1 MIVYEACFKPLT
13 SLSPLYVGGQTP
25 LESNITGQTSV
36 YPSIWTL
43 GGAFLNAASQQLG
56 ISHRDLALAVDRG
69 DLEIQGAYIRYPGTS
84 GPEVSRIIIPL
95 YGWPQQGPSRAESS
109 TMYFKVPW
117 LKKPGG
123 PRPALSVVRAEKGKA
138 RLEKFLDTY
147 PVYEKRIGVKINSK
161 TKSVGIPD
169 RRTGNLYSYIGL
181 RKLYITGL
189 KGGREHPEYCIIVID
204 KQGALG
210 KLEGR
215 KGVIDLGGKHGVA
228 RYTTREI
235 SNTPFTTIQNQL
247 PSNEYIIAVSHIPLI
262 KTGNTKL
269 ALPNGQTIKE
279 LAGRL
284 TILYGW
290 DYLKKK
296 MKTPIL
302 TATPGSIIKTEPNN
316 TQQTPQLPNEWYIK
330 TLNTILTI

>member
-1 MIVYEACFKPLT
+1 MSVYEACFKPLT
-13 SLSPLYVGGQTP
+13 NLSPLYVGGQTP

-56 ISHRDLALAVDRG
+56 ISHRDLALAVG
-69 DLEIQGAYIRYPGTS
+69 SGELEIRGAYIRHPGEN
-84 GPEVSRIIIPL
+84 GPVVSRIIIPL
-95 YGWPQQGPSRAESS
+95 YGWPQPAAPRAESS
-109 TMYFKVPW
+109 TMYFKVPR
-117 LKKPGG
+117 LQKPGA
-123 PRPALSVVRAEKGKA
+123 PHPALAVVRAEKGNA

-147 PVYEKRIGVKINSK
+147 PVYEKRIGVKIDS
-161 TKSVGIPD
+161 TAKSVGMPD
-169 RRTGNLYSYIGL
+169 RGTGNLYSYIGL

-189 KGGREHPEYCIIVID
+189 RGGREHPEYCITVTD

-215 KGVIDLGGKHGVA
+215 RGVIDLGGKHGIA
-228 RYTTREI
+228 SYTIRKI
-235 SNTPFTTIQNQL
+235 NNTPFTTIRNQ
-247 PSNEYIIAVSHIPLI
+247 PPPDKYIIAVSHIPLI
-262 KTGNTKL
+262 KTGNGKL

-302 TATPGSIIKTEPNN
+302 TATPGSIIKTEQNN
-316 TQQTPQLPNEWYIK
+316 TQQTPLLPDEWYIK